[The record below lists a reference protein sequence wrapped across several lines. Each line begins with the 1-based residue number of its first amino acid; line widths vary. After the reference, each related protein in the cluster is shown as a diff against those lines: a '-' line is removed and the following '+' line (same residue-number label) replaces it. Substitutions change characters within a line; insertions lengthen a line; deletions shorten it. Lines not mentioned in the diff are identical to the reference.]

1 MLYYILIVTY
11 IYLFIHIFI
20 YLFMVKCGFGAFVF
34 ERVLGKPALFF
45 LLRICCITHPACLH
59 ILNRKKTTIGC
70 STCMPATHGTP
81 ATRTGKKTWRFQN
94 SPVQLYHPRA
104 ARVVVFAGPALC
116 ASTVVLPV
124 GLCPGSRGLT
134 LRSDI
139 RAAGFVGAGPALAC
153 PRRRRS
159 PACGKRC
166 MANKGIVRADVT
178 LYI

>member
-1 MLYYILIVTY
+1 MWVWGVRFWACSGEARAVFSAA
-11 IYLFIHIFI
+11 YLLHHASRLPA
-20 YLFMVKCGFGAFVF
+20 YL
-34 ERVLGKPALFF
+34 EQE
-45 LLRICCITHPACLH
+45 
-59 ILNRKKTTIGC
+59 KTTIGC